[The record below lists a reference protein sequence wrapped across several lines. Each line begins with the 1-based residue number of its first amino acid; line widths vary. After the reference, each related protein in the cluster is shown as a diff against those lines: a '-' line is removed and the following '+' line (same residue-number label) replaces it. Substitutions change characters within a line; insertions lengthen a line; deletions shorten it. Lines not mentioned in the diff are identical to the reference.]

1 MAMWDHKRSSKEVL
15 RHLMYS
21 TGIYDL
27 LKLKRRSLYA
37 THHYKQNDRK
47 NVFEEIYNSGIWLN
61 DADQHS
67 LSGKGSEELVAASIR
82 APLANTLEFLRVER
96 MVDVG
101 CGDWTWFQKMDVTY
115 DYIGVDIVQSVVDG
129 NQEKYGTSNIHFMH
143 LDAVEEALP
152 SSDVVLCREVIFHLS
167 FADALRLIDNIKKS
181 TKYLI
186 ATSCHSIW
194 FNSNIPTGDFRELNL
209 VMAPFRFPRPSH
221 VIDDGL
227 IAGGRILGV
236 WDVRLL

>member
-37 THHYKQNDRK
+37 THHYKQKNERK
-47 NVFEEIYNSGIWLN
+47 NVFEEIYNSGVWLN
-61 DADQHS
+61 DADQRS

-101 CGDWTWFQKMDVTY
+101 CGDWNWFQKN
-115 DYIGVDIVQSVVDG
+115 GR
-129 NQEKYGTSNIHFMH
+129 H
-143 LDAVEEALP
+143 L
-152 SSDVVLCREVIFHLS
+152 
-167 FADALRLIDNIKKS
+167 
-181 TKYLI
+181 
-186 ATSCHSIW
+186 
-194 FNSNIPTGDFRELNL
+194 
-209 VMAPFRFPRPSH
+209 
-221 VIDDGL
+221 
-227 IAGGRILGV
+227 
-236 WDVRLL
+236 